1 MCSISS
7 ALRAFVILGTATAM
21 PTALAN
27 ADAGQPRPAPKQD
40 SLVVR
45 VDDGFHWGDA
55 AIGAAAGFGAAITL
69 VGGVALV
76 GRGDG
81 ATTGPPIQREEGR

>member
-7 ALRAFVILGTATAM
+7 ALRVWIVAGLATAM
-21 PTALAN
+21 PTTIAT
-27 ADAGQPRPAPKQD
+27 ADAVQPRPAPKQD

-45 VDDGFHWGDA
+45 VDGGFHWGDA

-69 VGGVALV
+69 AGGIALA
-76 GRGDG
+76 GRADR
-81 ATTGPPIQREEGR
+81 AVTRPRFQREERQ